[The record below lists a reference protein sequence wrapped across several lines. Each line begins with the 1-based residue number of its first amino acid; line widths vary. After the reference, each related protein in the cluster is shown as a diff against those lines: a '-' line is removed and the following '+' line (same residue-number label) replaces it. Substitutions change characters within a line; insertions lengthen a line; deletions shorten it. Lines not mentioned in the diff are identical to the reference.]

1 MDFQRNNISIYVI
14 QVKCAGFDQDRFF
27 PPRRLKEN
35 FMGKIDTR
43 GMVARKAVIRKKER
57 IIDVAVYHD
66 KETNRT

>member
-1 MDFQRNNISIYVI
+1 M
-14 QVKCAGFDQDRFF
+14 
-27 PPRRLKEN
+27 RRARINFSRPLKEN

-43 GMVARKAVIRKKER
+43 GMVASKAVIRKKER